1 MDLVFIYLFY
11 FLKKEK
17 YAFVACV
24 AIIPLFSYSIIYI
37 VLFYRRDIKDGYVI
51 LVNNL
56 AKNFNINVMQSINI
70 YDARKFHSL

>member
-17 YAFVACV
+17 YAFVV
-24 AIIPLFSYSIIYI
+24 AIIPLFNYSIIYI

>member
-1 MDLVFIYLFY
+1 MDRIYIYLFY

-17 YAFVACV
+17 YAFVV

>member
-1 MDLVFIYLFY
+1 M
-11 FLKKEK
+11 
-17 YAFVACV
+17 V
-24 AIIPLFSYSIIYI
+24 AIIPLFNYSIIYI